1 MIPRAVPKKLA
12 IAALVAGIASFA
24 CLTPVGGG
32 DTWWYLATGR
42 FIAETGSVPM
52 TDPFSFTAPRAPW
65 INPEWLTNLL
75 FFLTLRAGGFEALFA
90 LKVATVAAT
99 LLLLFRRMRRRCSGD
114 AEALLGVALVA
125 TGISG
130 FLDIRAQL
138 FTFLLTLLT
147 LELADAGLPLAAK
160 ASFMALLAALW
171 ANLHGGF
178 ALAFPLLGLRFPVFF
193 LSGTASVKAE
203 TRPGSTATL
212 LLAAFAGSLL
222 TPYGLRVYENS
233 LSYIL
238 LLAGMLSGSEVL
250 AIPRTLEWI
259 SPLQTDI
266 PGFLSLSFWI
276 VLPLLGVLLVRRRER
291 FHASDILLA
300 AAMAVLALTSRR
312 FIPLFFLTT
321 GDLFAGIP
329 ASVPDEVR
337 RNRAVAALACALAF
351 LGIAKTPDL
360 VASLSRGFFSHT
372 TAEATFPAGAC
383 DFLRERGLSGR
394 ILNHYNWGGFLI
406 WNLYPPSTVFVDG
419 RAHTVYPPE
428 ILLERDAAAD
438 GQDWEDICRRR
449 GVEIM
454 VLSPWFQKR
463 LVTFANASGAWRIV
477 FEDDV
482 SAVLVRNDAG
492 AAQERRR

>member
-1 MIPRAVPKKLA
+1 MIARAVPKKLA
-12 IAALVAGIASFA
+12 IAALVAGIAFFV

-42 FIAETGSVPM
+42 FIEATGRVPM
-52 TDPFSFTAPRAPW
+52 TDPFSYTAPGVPW
-65 INPEWLTNLL
+65 INPEWLTNLI
-75 FFLTLRAGGFEALFA
+75 FFLSARAWGFEALFA

-125 TGISG
+125 IGISA

-147 LELADAGLPLAAK
+147 LELADAPLPLAAK
-160 ASFMALLAALW
+160 ASLMTILTALW

-178 ALAFPLLGLRFPVFF
+178 ALAFPLLGLQFPAFF
-193 LSGTASVKAE
+193 LSRTSSEITG
-203 TRPGSTATL
+203 TRPATTATL

-222 TPYGLRVYENS
+222 TPYGLRIYENS
-233 LSYIL
+233 LSYIR
-238 LLAGMLSGSEVL
+238 LLAGILSGSEIL
-250 AIPRTLEWI
+250 AIPQTLEWI

-266 PGFLSLSFWI
+266 PGFLSPAFWV
-276 VLPLLGVLLVRRRER
+276 VLPLLAVLLVRGRER
-291 FHASDILLA
+291 FRASDVLLA
-300 AAMAVLALTSRR
+300 AVTGALALTSRR

-329 ASVPDEVR
+329 ASVPDRVR
-337 RNRAVAALACALAF
+337 RNLAVAALACALAF
-351 LGIAKTPDL
+351 LGVTKAPDL
-360 VASLSRGFFSHT
+360 FAARSHGFFSHT
-372 TAEATFPAGAC
+372 TAEATFPARAC
-383 DFLRERGLSGR
+383 AFLRERGLSGR
-394 ILNHYNWGGFLI
+394 ILNRYNWGGFLT
-406 WNLYPPSTVFVDG
+406 WNLFPPSTVFVDG

-428 ILLERDAAAD
+428 ILLERDAAAE

-463 LVTFANASGAWRIV
+463 LVTLANASGAWRIV

-482 SAVLVRNDAG
+482 SVVLVRNDA
-492 AAQERRR
+492 AAPQERRR